1 MPCEVFLQRRSLS
14 KRGWDTSDLGVL
26 GRGGGFWEV
35 MEMGMGVHGV
45 VKGGE
50 CSGIWSMGGLRVLPE
65 ARGT

>member
-1 MPCEVFLQRRSLS
+1 
-14 KRGWDTSDLGVL
+14 
-26 GRGGGFWEV
+26 
-35 MEMGMGVHGV
+35 MGMGVHGV